1 MVNFYTFVT
10 FAKSEAFRAYI
21 NSHPYFASQNHTVEW
36 CDKTYNLVSGKYG
49 FPVIPEA
56 RLNLAGITAQQR
68 AQIIAQFEVTI
79 ELDKPI
85 IEEVEL

>member
-21 NSHPYFASQNHTVEW
+21 NSHPYFASQSHTVEW

-49 FPVIPEA
+49 FPIISDA
-56 RLNLAGITAQQR
+56 RLILAGITAQQR
-68 AQIIAQFEVTI
+68 TKIIARFEVTI
-79 ELDKPI
+79 ELDQPI
-85 IEEVEL
+85 IEEEEL